1 MLVFQR
7 GAPLSSLSRLVDRV
21 KYFCTVYDPNS
32 GRYYFNYS
40 LFMGIAIGIGC
51 FGFALIVLIR
61 EWRKGEAGS
70 AGIR

>member
-1 MLVFQR
+1 MTQLIN
-7 GAPLSSLSRLVDRV
+7 RV
-21 KYFCTVYDPNS
+21 RFFCTVYDPSS

-40 LFMGIAIGIGC
+40 LFMGIAIGIVC

-61 EWRKGEAGS
+61 EWRKGDAGS